1 MLHNL
6 LLYVVGIDNDYDDVY
21 SKTIRE
27 LQTEEGESSSSST
40 NTLTQ
45 TEIIQSTCL
54 VYGSIFAV
62 LFVLFLIVRPLYPA
76 VYNVK
81 KSYPRLQK
89 LHRAAAEDDEGE
101 NEITD
106 VNENE
111 YHDQDND
118 DHNQQQL

>member
-1 MLHNL
+1 MSSLLHNL
-6 LLYVVGIDNDYDDVY
+6 LLYVGIDNDYDDVY

-27 LQTEEGESSSSST
+27 LQTEEDESSSSSTT

-62 LFVLFLIVRPLYPA
+62 LFVLFLIVRPLYPT

-89 LHRAAAEDDEGE
+89 LHRAVADDEDENEVEDAGFDEEEEYEDDDE
-101 NEITD
+101 D
-106 VNENE
+106 
-111 YHDQDND
+111 DN
-118 DHNQQQL
+118 